1 MVERLGVE
9 ARVSSTNRADM
20 DLTETGDFC
29 GNIFATGLAPIGDG
43 EARFVVTDV
52 PGAGTKM
59 MARFQYEAGSQSTPP
74 KKRCSCEKRPKKRR
88 WDARRPNLP

>member
-1 MVERLGVE
+1 LGTEGGSARLALVERLGVE

-43 EARFVVTDV
+43 EA
-52 PGAGTKM
+52 A
-59 MARFQYEAGSQSTPP
+59 
-74 KKRCSCEKRPKKRR
+74 
-88 WDARRPNLP
+88 L